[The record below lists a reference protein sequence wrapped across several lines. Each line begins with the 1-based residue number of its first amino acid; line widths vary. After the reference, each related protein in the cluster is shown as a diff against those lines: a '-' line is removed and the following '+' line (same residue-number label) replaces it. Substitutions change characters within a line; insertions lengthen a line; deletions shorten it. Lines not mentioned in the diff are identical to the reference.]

1 MKQDLIH
8 DKEKIFFNKIPNFF
22 LIILPFLLITGPF
35 LSDLAVSVSAILFL
49 INSIKNRLFK
59 FYKNYFFISFL
70 IFWSYIVFNSLLNNT
85 NLDSLRIS
93 FSFIRFGI
101 FALSTWYLI
110 ENNKN
115 LLKYLF
121 YSIII
126 CFSLLI
132 IDGYIQFIFGS
143 NILGFK
149 LAPGPR
155 ISSFFGDELILGS
168 YLARFFPILFGL
180 FIIFKEEFIKKKLLI
195 LISLIFI
202 FSESLIFLSGERSA
216 FFFMN
221 LSAIYMVLMLK
232 NYKKFRLI
240 ILTLSLALILVITQI
255 YPSAKNRIIDQTIQQ
270 MNLSNDINSKKKY
283 IFSKE
288 HESLYRT
295 SLLIFQDNI
304 FFGAGVKNFRN
315 FCDDQK
321 YINSGYASCSTH
333 SHNTYIQLLAET
345 GILGFV
351 FGLIIF
357 IILFF
362 SILKHFIFKFTKN
375 KTIFNDFQLCMLSA
389 ILISIWPFIPS
400 GDFFNNWLSIIYFF
414 PLGFFLQTIYPKEK
428 FS

>member
-1 MKQDLIH
+1 MKLDLIH
-8 DKEKIFFNKIPNFF
+8 NREKIFFNKIPNFL

-35 LSDLAVSVSAILFL
+35 LSDLAVSISAILFL

-59 FYKNYFFISFL
+59 FYKNYFVIFFL
-70 IFWSYIVFNSLLNNT
+70 IFWSYIIFNSLLNNT
-85 NLDSLRIS
+85 NFDSLRIS

-180 FIIFKEEFIKKKLLI
+180 FIILKEEFIKKKLLI

-221 LSAIYMVLMLK
+221 LSAIYMLLMLK

-255 YPSAKNRIIDQTIQQ
+255 YPAAKNRIIDQTILQ
-270 MNLSNDINSKKKY
+270 MNLSNENNSEKKY

-288 HESLYRT
+288 HENLYRT
-295 SLLIFQDNI
+295 SLLIFKDNI

-333 SHNTYIQLLAET
+333 PHNTYIQFLSEL
-345 GILGFV
+345 GIFGFT
-351 FGLIIF
+351 F
-357 IILFF
+357 ILFLLF
-362 SILKHFIFKFTKN
+362 YFIYISIDHFFNVFKK
-375 KTIFNDFQLCMLSA
+375 KYIKSDFQICMLSA
-389 ILISIWPFIPS
+389 ILISLWPFIPT
-400 GDFFNNWLSIIYFF
+400 GNFFNNWLCIVYFF
-414 PLGFFLQTIYPKEK
+414 PVGLYLSKVK
-428 FS
+428 KNDRS

>member
-1 MKQDLIH
+1 MKINLIH
-8 DKEKIFFNKIPNFF
+8 KNEDIFFNKIPTFF

-35 LSDLAVSVSAILFL
+35 LSDLAVSISAILFL

-59 FYKNYFFISFL
+59 YYKNYFFIFFS
-70 IFWSYIVFNSLLNNT
+70 IFWLYIIFNSLLNNI

-101 FALSTWYLI
+101 FVLSTWYLI

-149 LAPGPR
+149 LASGPR

-180 FIIFKEEFIKKKLLI
+180 FIILKEELIKKKLLI

-221 LSAIYMVLMLK
+221 LSAIYMVLLLK

-240 ILTLSLALILVITQI
+240 ILTLSLALIIVIIQM
-255 YPSAKNRIIDQTIQQ
+255 YPSAKNRIIDQTILQ
-270 MNLSNDINSKKKY
+270 MNLSNDDNSEKKY
-283 IFSKE
+283 IFSEE
-288 HESLYRT
+288 HENLFRT
-295 SLLIFQDNI
+295 SLLIFKDNI
-304 FFGAGVKNFRN
+304 FFGVGVKNFRN

-321 YINSGYASCSTH
+321 YINVEYISCSTH
-333 SHNTYIQLLAET
+333 SHNTYIQFLSEL
-345 GILGFV
+345 GI
-351 FGLIIF
+351 FGLMF
-357 IILFF
+357 ISSILFYF
-362 SILKHFIFKFTKN
+362 IYISIDHLLNRFKKKYN
-375 KTIFNDFQLCMLSA
+375 KSDFQICMLSA
-389 ILISIWPFIPS
+389 ILISLWPFIPT
-400 GDFFNNWLSIIYFF
+400 GNFFNNWLCIVYFF
-414 PLGFFLQTIYPKEK
+414 PVGLYLSEIKK
-428 FS
+428 NDCS

>member
-1 MKQDLIH
+1 MAQAKAA
-8 DKEKIFFNKIPNFF
+8 PN
-22 LIILPFLLITGPF
+22 IIYFI
-35 LSDLAVSVSAILFL
+35 
-49 INSIKNRLFK
+49 
-59 FYKNYFFISFL
+59 YFFIFFL

-85 NLDSLRIS
+85 NFDSLRIS

-101 FALSTWYLI
+101 FSLSTWYLI

-240 ILTLSLALILVITQI
+240 ILTLSLALILGITQI

-270 MNLSNDINSKKKY
+270 MNLSNDNNTEKKY

-288 HESLYRT
+288 HENLYRT
-295 SLLIFQDNI
+295 GLLIFKDNI

-333 SHNTYIQLLAET
+333 PHNTYLQFLSEL
-345 GILGFV
+345 GIFGF
-351 FGLIIF
+351 IF
-357 IILFF
+357 ILFILFYF
-362 SILKHFIFKFTKN
+362 IYISIDHLLNVFKK
-375 KTIFNDFQLCMLSA
+375 KYIKSDFQICMLSA
-389 ILISIWPFIPS
+389 ILISLWPFIPT
-400 GDFFNNWLSIIYFF
+400 GNFFNNWLCIVYFF
-414 PLGFFLQTIYPKEK
+414 PVGLYLSEVKK
-428 FS
+428 NDHS

>member
-1 MKQDLIH
+1 MKLDLINN
-8 DKEKIFFNKIPNFF
+8 KEKVFFKKIPNFL

-35 LSDLAVSVSAILFL
+35 LSDLAVSISAILFL
-49 INSIKNRLFK
+49 INSIKNRLIK
-59 FYKNYFFISFL
+59 FYKNYFFIFFL

-85 NLDSLRIS
+85 NFDSLRIS

-101 FALSTWYLI
+101 FSLSTWYLI

-240 ILTLSLALILVITQI
+240 ILTLSLALILGITQI

-270 MNLSNDINSKKKY
+270 MNLSNDNNTEKKY

-288 HESLYRT
+288 HENLYRT
-295 SLLIFQDNI
+295 GLLIFKDNI

-333 SHNTYIQLLAET
+333 PHNTYLQFLSEL
-345 GILGFV
+345 GIFGF
-351 FGLIIF
+351 IF
-357 IILFF
+357 ILFILFYF
-362 SILKHFIFKFTKN
+362 IYISIDHLLNVFKK
-375 KTIFNDFQLCMLSA
+375 KYIKSDFQICMLSA
-389 ILISIWPFIPS
+389 ILISLWPFIPT
-400 GDFFNNWLSIIYFF
+400 GNFFNNWLCIVYFF
-414 PLGFFLQTIYPKEK
+414 PVGLYLSEVKK
-428 FS
+428 NDHS

>member
-1 MKQDLIH
+1 MKLDLIH
-8 DKEKIFFNKIPNFF
+8 NKEKIFFNKIPNFL

-35 LSDLAVSVSAILFL
+35 LSDLAVSISAILFL
-49 INSIKNRLFK
+49 INSIKNRLIK
-59 FYKNYFFISFL
+59 FYKNYFFIFFL

-85 NLDSLRIS
+85 NFDSLRIS

-101 FALSTWYLI
+101 FSLSTWYLI

-180 FIIFKEEFIKKKLLI
+180 FIILKEEFIKKKLLI

-221 LSAIYMVLMLK
+221 LSAIYMLLMLK

-255 YPSAKNRIIDQTIQQ
+255 YPSAKNRIVDQTIQQ
-270 MNLSNDINSKKKY
+270 MNLSNENNSEKKH
-283 IFSKE
+283 IFSIE
-288 HESLYRT
+288 HENLYKT
-295 SLLIFQDNI
+295 SLLIFKDNI

-333 SHNTYIQLLAET
+333 PHNTYIQFLSEL
-345 GILGFV
+345 GIFGFT
-351 FGLIIF
+351 F
-357 IILFF
+357 ILFILF
-362 SILKHFIFKFTKN
+362 NFIYISIDHFINVFKK
-375 KTIFNDFQLCMLSA
+375 KYIKSDFQICMLSA
-389 ILISIWPFIPS
+389 ILISLWPFIPT
-400 GDFFNNWLSIIYFF
+400 GNFFNNWLCIVYFF
-414 PLGFFLQTIYPKEK
+414 PVGLYLSKIKK
-428 FS
+428 NDRS

>member
-1 MKQDLIH
+1 MKLDLINN
-8 DKEKIFFNKIPNFF
+8 KEKVFFKKIPNFL

-35 LSDLAVSVSAILFL
+35 LSDLAVSISAILFL
-49 INSIKNRLFK
+49 INSIRNRLFK
-59 FYKNYFFISFL
+59 FYKNYFFIFFL
-70 IFWSYIVFNSLLNNT
+70 IFWSYIILNSLLNNT

-143 NILGFK
+143 NILGYK

-240 ILTLSLALILVITQI
+240 ILTLSLALILGITQI

-270 MNLSNDINSKKKY
+270 MNLSNDNNTEKKY

-288 HESLYRT
+288 HENLYRT
-295 SLLIFQDNI
+295 GLLIFKDNI

-333 SHNTYIQLLAET
+333 PHNTYLQFLSEL
-345 GILGFV
+345 GIFGF
-351 FGLIIF
+351 IF
-357 IILFF
+357 ILFILFYF
-362 SILKHFIFKFTKN
+362 IYISIDHLLNVFKK
-375 KTIFNDFQLCMLSA
+375 KYIKSDFQICMLSA
-389 ILISIWPFIPS
+389 ILISLWPFIPT
-400 GDFFNNWLSIIYFF
+400 GNFFNNWLCIVYFF
-414 PLGFFLQTIYPKEK
+414 PVGLYLSEVKK
-428 FS
+428 NDHS

>member
-1 MKQDLIH
+1 MKLDLIH
-8 DKEKIFFNKIPNFF
+8 NREKIFFNKIPNFL

-35 LSDLAVSVSAILFL
+35 LSDLAVSISAILFL

-59 FYKNYFFISFL
+59 FYKNYFFIFFL
-70 IFWSYIVFNSLLNNT
+70 IFWSYIIFNSLLNNT
-85 NLDSLRIS
+85 NFDSLRIS

-180 FIIFKEEFIKKKLLI
+180 FIILKEEFIKKKLLI

-221 LSAIYMVLMLK
+221 LSAIYMLLMLK

-255 YPSAKNRIIDQTIQQ
+255 YPSAKNRIVDQTIQQ
-270 MNLSNDINSKKKY
+270 MNLSNENNSEKKH

-288 HESLYRT
+288 HENLYRT
-295 SLLIFQDNI
+295 SLLIFKDNI

-333 SHNTYIQLLAET
+333 PHNTYIQFLSEL
-345 GILGFV
+345 GIFGFT
-351 FGLIIF
+351 F
-357 IILFF
+357 ILFLLF
-362 SILKHFIFKFTKN
+362 YFIYISIDHFFNVFKKKHIKS
-375 KTIFNDFQLCMLSA
+375 DFQICMLSA
-389 ILISIWPFIPS
+389 ILISLWPFIPT
-400 GDFFNNWLSIIYFF
+400 GNFFNNWLCIVYFF
-414 PLGFFLQTIYPKEK
+414 PVGLYLSKVK
-428 FS
+428 KNDRS